1 MKVTQAYEV
10 INEMQKQFFGTE
22 DIDAITNE
30 QEIVDIGNRFDS
42 LDLLDKYVKAL
53 VNHIGKV
60 IFDTRVYAGQA
71 PSVYMDGTE
80 YGSIVEKIRAEVPQT
95 RKNPSWDLKENTP
108 YLDSNFYQPKVHAKF
123 FNEMDTWEIPM
134 SFSYLQVKQSFGSQG
149 QLTAFFTMIE
159 NKIEMAITIN
169 NENLVMHTITNFIA
183 ATVHSSFEDTSDL
196 SALTSVRA
204 INLLAEA
211 KQRGIVDA
219 STDFEGAMHN
229 LAFLK
234 YASYR
239 IATVSDHLTRAGTL
253 FNIGGTVKF
262 TPREYQKMVLLS
274 DFARAADV
282 YLQAETFH
290 NEFTK
295 LPEADH
301 ISFWQGSGAVGG
313 ASTPFNITA
322 VSEIHKN
329 IKNPSAPDE
338 TVEVAVAGV
347 LGCIFDREA
356 LGVTNYNRRVRSR
369 DIPEAEF
376 YTNFYK
382 VDARY
387 FNDYDENFVVFFAQ

>member
-10 INEMQKQFFGTE
+10 INEMQNQFFGTE
-22 DIDAITNE
+22 EVSPITGE
-30 QEIVDIGNRFDS
+30 QEIVDLGNRFDS

-53 VNHIGKV
+53 VNHIGRV

-80 YGSIVEKIRAEVPQT
+80 YGSIVEKIRAEVPVS
-95 RKNPSWDLKENTP
+95 RKNPSWDLREGVDYNDAK
-108 YLDSNFYQPKVHAKF
+108 FYQPKVHAKF

-134 SFSYLQVKQSFGSQG
+134 SFGYLQVKQSFGSAG
-149 QLTAFFTMIE
+149 QMTAFFTMIE

-169 NENLVMHTITNFIA
+169 NENLVMHTITNFMA
-183 ATVHSSFEDTSDL
+183 ATIHTSFEDTADL
-196 SALTSVRA
+196 SGKSSVRA

-211 KQRGIVDA
+211 KAKNIVE
-219 STDFEGAMHN
+219 STTTFENAIHN
-229 LAFLK
+229 INFLK
-234 YASYR
+234 YAAYR
-239 IATVSDHLTRAGTL
+239 IATTSDRLTRASKL
-253 FNIGGTVKF
+253 FNIGNTVKF
-262 TPREYQKMVLLS
+262 TPRDMQRMVLLA

-295 LPEADH
+295 IPEADH
-301 ISFWQGSGAVGG
+301 VSFWQGSGTDFGI
-313 ASTPFNITA
+313 NN
-322 VSEIHKN
+322 VSDIHKN
-329 IKNPSAPDE
+329 IKNPADINDGT
-338 TVEVAVAGV
+338 TVEVAVSGV
-347 LGCIFDREA
+347 IGCIYDRDA
-356 LGVTNYNRRVRSR
+356 LGVTNMNRRVRTK
-369 DIPEAEF
+369 DVQEAEF